1 MMKPKMILFDYG
13 QTLVDEE
20 GFDGVRGTEAV
31 LQYAVQNKYNK
42 TAAEVQAVADEI
54 NDELGRFDPKR
65 KHLLQTEVSNR
76 MFDGYLYESQG
87 IELSISGAELDKV
100 FWDAAAPGKATE
112 GLDDFLAY
120 LKTQGIR
127 TGVISNIGYCGE
139 AVKSRIASC
148 VPGHVFEFVIAT
160 SEYLFRKPNPR
171 IFQLALEKADLQP
184 GEVWYVGDQF
194 ACDIVGAQNAG
205 MTPVWYVGACKN
217 RDACKQEDEN
227 KGVLTVTSWSEL
239 QKVMEEV
246 LC

>member
-42 TAAEVQAVADEI
+42 TAAEIQAVADEI

-112 GLDDFLAY
+112 GMVEFLAY
-120 LKTQGIR
+120 LKAQGIR

-139 AVKSRIASC
+139 AVKDRIASC

-205 MTPVWYVGACKN
+205 MMPVWYVGACKN
-217 RDACKQEDEN
+217 RDACKRDGET

-239 QKVMEEV
+239 QKVMEEK
-246 LC
+246 